1 MKRAGAPI
9 QSCPDGTSWVT
20 MLPAAIIAFSP
31 MVMPGRMV
39 ALAPMLAPFFMVVC
53 GKESGY
59 CFERGKRSLVNVAL
73 GPIKTLSSMRMPS
86 HSCTPLLTV
95 TLLPTMT
102 SFSMRTPAQMLQLL
116 PMMAPGST
124 TQNCQMLV
132 FWPIDVDWTSAS
144 WCTMFFDD
152 EFVVVAD
159 VVVLGV
165 DVGGEDE
172 ADGTGGEVVECPPY
186 SGNDVESLVWA
197 VEEEGAFDL
206 SVVECDGKA
215 A

>member
-1 MKRAGAPI
+1 MGDDASGCDHCVFSDGYAGENGCVGSDAC
-9 QSCPDGTSWVT
+9 S
-20 MLPAAIIAFSP
+20 
-31 MVMPGRMV
+31 
-39 ALAPMLAPFFMVVC
+39 FFMVVC

-73 GPIKTLSSMRMPS
+73 KPIKTLSSMRMPS

-172 ADGTGGEVVECPPY
+172 ADGAGGEVVECAPY